1 MPSDPKDPTRVNSV
15 PSHKENNVLD
25 DTKMLNILR
34 KFMYDEF

>member
-1 MPSDPKDPTRVNSV
+1 MSSAPIDPTHVNSV

-34 KFMYDEF
+34 KFMYNEF